1 MASTEGNL
9 YSRVVYITTLYL
21 GPAAER
27 FIARQIQTHLDK
39 EPEDLTRKDLEQLVE
54 WIRIAIALLTEDAK
68 VVEEFYAK
76 LMALTRAEPDRR

>member
-27 FIARQIQTHLDK
+27 FIARQIQIHLDK
-39 EPEDLTRKDLEQLVE
+39 DPDDLTRKDLEQLVE

-68 VVEEFYAK
+68 VVEEYYAG
-76 LMALTRAEPDRR
+76 LMTLIRAETDRQ